1 MANPKKTLYQILGV
15 TPEASS
21 IDIGLAHEKKAA
33 EAARAM
39 PPDPSAVA
47 LVQQAYEILSNP
59 HRRAAYDSSLVT
71 ATEKL
76 AAQQQ
81 APDLELEPEE
91 TEDDDRS
98 RKMRLLG
105 MVGVMALVFVA
116 LFFVFRPRPVVA
128 PPPEAVAEAPKPV
141 PPPAPKPR
149 TGAGSSTTS
158 RRRAPHH
165 YSMSGSAT
173 PVGVGLEVE
182 LGQMITTCHALP
194 AGEKLVVKV
203 GGQMQAAELTI
214 VDEELDLCRL
224 LVPGFT
230 TPPLRLAAEDAKA
243 GDKIY
248 AIAPN
253 AKGEF
258 AATEGTIKQVR
269 TTPLGKVLEVSMPIA
284 ANGSGGGCPTRW
296 ASWSS
301 YRAAGFSRPEHRL
314 AVSWIARRCVAI
326 LAANEMGIASR
337 FACSLLVWHHPPTRD
352 DPSRSTTPRSWTKLP
367 ENPHRLDR
375 ASHATVGWFVPS
387 CNLARAPAAN
397 GLCAVALRTA
407 RFAIP
412 MQAGSPCAT
421 DGEPWGRRDRG
432 FSATDHPHY
441 PGWNN
446 PYVIVPTAR
455 RSPIPFTAP
464 TSDGRGPGSSAIPR
478 FGCAVEAT
486 SANALPARGS
496 VQ

>member
-15 TPEASS
+15 SPDASA

-47 LVQQAYEILSNP
+47 LVQQAYEILSNQ

-98 RKMRLLG
+98 RKMRLLA
-105 MVGVMALVFVA
+105 MVGVMALVLVA

-141 PPPAPKPR
+141 PPPPPRPR
-149 TGAGSSTTS
+149 TGAEILYDFNTS
-158 RRRAPHH
+158 GGPILS

-194 AGEKLVVKV
+194 AGEKLVVRV
-203 GGQMQAAELTI
+203 AGRMQAAELTI

-230 TPPLRLAAEDAKA
+230 TPPLKVATEDAKA

-248 AIAPN
+248 SIAPN

-284 ANGSGGGCPTRW
+284 ANGSGGGIFNEMGQLVGIATAPHKFG
-296 ASWSS
+296 
-301 YRAAGFSRPEHRL
+301 AGLNIAVP
-314 AVSWIARRCVAI
+314 VSWIAQMR
-326 LAANEMGIASR
+326 
-337 FACSLLVWHHPPTRD
+337 
-352 DPSRSTTPRSWTKLP
+352 SRSSLP
-367 ENPHRLDR
+367 K
-375 ASHATVGWFVPS
+375 
-387 CNLARAPAAN
+387 
-397 GLCAVALRTA
+397 
-407 RFAIP
+407 
-412 MQAGSPCAT
+412 
-421 DGEPWGRRDRG
+421 
-432 FSATDHPHY
+432 
-441 PGWNN
+441 
-446 PYVIVPTAR
+446 
-455 RSPIPFTAP
+455 
-464 TSDGRGPGSSAIPR
+464 
-478 FGCAVEAT
+478 
-486 SANALPARGS
+486 
-496 VQ
+496 